1 MHISKVDLNLFV
13 VFDAIYTE
21 GGVTRAGEKLNL
33 TQPAISHSLGRLR
46 EICRDPLFV
55 RQGHRMVPTPL
66 ARNLIEPVRRSLRVL
81 ETSLN
86 EIDRFDPATA
96 KRRFTI
102 GLRFALESTVLPPLL
117 RELSQRGPTIDIAAV
132 RIDRANLEL
141 ELSSGT
147 LDVAIDVVLPLGEDI
162 HREHIVGDRMIVVAR
177 RGHPEVGAG
186 LDRATYLRQEHILV
200 TTRRRGLGLEDLE
213 ISRLGS
219 QRRIRLRCQQYFTA
233 CRIVS
238 ETDLILTMP
247 ERHAMLANLQ
257 LDNRILPLPLDGP
270 VLDTYLY
277 WHATADADPANQW
290 LRKLL
295 VRTFAATDGTTGASA
310 G

>member
-46 EICRDPLFV
+46 DICRDPLFV

-96 KRRFTI
+96 RRRFTI

-162 HREHIVGDRMIVVAR
+162 RREHIVGDRMIVVAR
-177 RGHPEVGAG
+177 RGHPEVGEG

-200 TTRRRGLGLEDLE
+200 TTRRRGLGLEDME
-213 ISRLGS
+213 ISRLGG

-247 ERHAMLANLQ
+247 ERHALLANLQ
-257 LDNRILPLPLDGP
+257 LDNQILPLPLDGP
-270 VLDTYLY
+270 ILDTYLY
-277 WHATADADPANQW
+277 WHAMADADPANQW

-295 VRTFAATDGTTGASA
+295 VGTFTATNGTTQAA
-310 G
+310 AR